1 LPKGAYRTTPL
12 KQKPTTTCNP
22 KVTDAIF
29 KEAIM
34 SMYATIYSTE
44 MEPLTDG
51 SDFNE
56 GDNSVFEALETQA
69 AELAAAGQ
77 KCCIRWSRES
87 DAQVA
92 YWGPA
97 GATLK
102 PHWYAKPGRPEE
114 MQGGK
119 RRNVYLDDASWA
131 KAVEIGNGNA
141 SDGIRMAL
149 ALESKALSP

>member
-1 LPKGAYRTTPL
+1 
-12 KQKPTTTCNP
+12 
-22 KVTDAIF
+22 
-29 KEAIM
+29 M
-34 SMYATIYSTE
+34 SVFATIYNTE
-44 MEPLTDG
+44 FEPLTDG
-51 SDFNE
+51 VEVSDDTEFA
-56 GDNSVFEALETQA
+56 ALEAQA
-69 AELAAAGQ
+69 AELAAAGT

-87 DAQVA
+87 DGQVA

-97 GATLK
+97 GAALK

-131 KAVEIGNGNA
+131 KAVELGSGNT

-149 ALESKALSP
+149 ARAG